1 MYHDDIYNLPEP
13 VSGGKI
19 MSQNSRVSSAVSPNV
34 DENSFSSM
42 LSLDSVYSC
51 TFKVL
56 STNLLEFFVLSS
68 SLSEVTKVAFGG
80 GLRPSYS

>member
-1 MYHDDIYNLPEP
+1 
-13 VSGGKI
+13 

-42 LSLDSVYSC
+42 LSLDMVYSC
-51 TFKVL
+51 TFEGL
-56 STNLLEFFVLSS
+56 SPSFLEFFILPSS
-68 SLSEVTKVAFGG
+68 AAEVTKVAFGG